1 MFIYIIII
9 VKTVS
14 LPFLSFIVNTLIRDN
29 IKSTH
34 KLLHGM
40 TDHFFLGLNG
50 LWHVRWLTGVTCSYR
65 CQKVALSLKLI
76 VNKCIMCNNITEIS
90 I

>member
-50 LWHVRWLTGVTCSYR
+50 LWHVRLGVMHY
-65 CQKVALSLKLI
+65 VILLSAVIMYVLHDKAMSNVIYNGHYIRKL
-76 VNKCIMCNNITEIS
+76 
-90 I
+90 